1 MIKKNR
7 KGGEREREN
16 YILLVAEAVLEGSR
30 RESTTGRC
38 SGEGTGIVQSCR
50 TKADVVAASRRT
62 GRGGVVALESQQ
74 EGEDVVFFEVEA
86 IVKDSQAH
94 QFHPHKSLHNS
105 LTYNT
110 AFLLYHPP
118 ISLLS
123 ATLSLSL
130 SLPLNNKWNQERR
143 KYINFKQ
150 KKKGKSDLEGK
161 RNGREV

>member
-1 MIKKNR
+1 M
-7 KGGEREREN
+7 
-16 YILLVAEAVLEGSR
+16 VAEAVLEGSG

-50 TKADVVAASRRT
+50 TKADVFAASRRM

-94 QFHPHKSLHNS
+94 QFHPHKSLYNS

-110 AFLLYHPP
+110 TLISSLPP
-118 ISLLS
+118 SDLPPLRY
-123 ATLSLSL
+123 SLSL
-130 SLPLNNKWNQERR
+130 PLPLNNKWNQERR
-143 KYINFKQ
+143 KYINFKKQ
-150 KKKGKSDLEGK
+150 KKARVISRAREMGGRKG
-161 RNGREV
+161 GRFNI

>member
-1 MIKKNR
+1 
-7 KGGEREREN
+7 
-16 YILLVAEAVLEGSR
+16 
-30 RESTTGRC
+30 
-38 SGEGTGIVQSCR
+38 
-50 TKADVVAASRRT
+50 
-62 GRGGVVALESQQ
+62 VVALESQQ

>member
-130 SLPLNNKWNQERR
+130 SVPS
-143 KYINFKQ
+143 FKQ
-150 KKKGKSDLEGK
+150 
-161 RNGREV
+161 

>member
-7 KGGEREREN
+7 KGREREN
-16 YILLVAEAVLEGSR
+16 YILLVAEAVLEGSG

-50 TKADVVAASRRT
+50 TKADVFAASRRM

-94 QFHPHKSLHNS
+94 QFHPHKSLYNS

-110 AFLLYHPP
+110 TLISSLPP
-118 ISLLS
+118 SDLPPLRY
-123 ATLSLSL
+123 SLSL
-130 SLPLNNKWNQERR
+130 PLPLNNKWNQERR
-143 KYINFKQ
+143 KYINFK
-150 KKKGKSDLEGK
+150 KKKKQE
-161 RNGREV
+161 

>member
-1 MIKKNR
+1 M
-7 KGGEREREN
+7 
-16 YILLVAEAVLEGSR
+16 VAEAVLEGSG

-50 TKADVVAASRRT
+50 TKADVVAASRRM

-94 QFHPHKSLHNS
+94 QFHPHKSLYNS

-110 AFLLYHPP
+110 TLISSLPP
-118 ISLLS
+118 SDLPPLRY
-123 ATLSLSL
+123 SLSL
-130 SLPLNNKWNQERR
+130 PLPLNNKWNQERR
-143 KYINFKQ
+143 KYINFK
-150 KKKGKSDLEGK
+150 KKKKARVISRAREMG
-161 RNGREV
+161 GRKGGRFNI